1 MAKSSCI
8 SANTILGIVIACIN
22 ILPQIMTF
30 DIGIVTCVL
39 ILLFDII
46 AIFLAFALDLN
57 YAKVNRFNIKE
68 VISFVVLPLIIPTVT
83 FEVIYTIY
91 LIFK

>member
-22 ILPQIMTF
+22 ILPQIM
-30 DIGIVTCVL
+30 L
-39 ILLFDII
+39 IFDII

>member
-22 ILPQIMTF
+22 IVPQIMPF
-30 DIGIVTCVL
+30 DIGIVTCIL
-39 ILLFDII
+39 ISLFDII

-57 YAKVNRFNIKE
+57 YAKINRFDVKD
-68 VISFVVLPLIIPTVT
+68 VISFVVVPLVVPTIIAA
-83 FEVIYTIY
+83 VIYAIY
-91 LIFK
+91 VI